1 MIISPQLPRTLL
13 VEALSSPAGPH
24 SPDIILHPPHCPQD
38 WLSSIIPHQGCL
50 LKCLFLIPVYSSGL
64 RSIFPIP
71 DSYPKP
77 LSLPSTPP
85 PPLSCPSRFP
95 HSSPGGKELC
105 PLLWAPCYPQ
115 DKAHP
120 PGLAF
125 KALLGL
131 SPPPVPFILLPSS
144 FSSSYLV
151 SLPPC
156 SLLSSHMGWPVVF
169 QTQQVHRSIINNPV
183 HLPGPGQMMPL
194 LQNLPHWL

>member
-1 MIISPQLPRTLL
+1 M
-13 VEALSSPAGPH
+13 
-24 SPDIILHPPHCPQD
+24 HPPHCPQD

-50 LKCLFLIPVYSSGL
+50 LKCLFLMPVYSSG
-64 RSIFPIP
+64 RVASSPFPTVLP
-71 DSYPKP
+71 SLYLFQAPP
-77 LSLPSTPP
+77 LSPH
-85 PPLSCPSRFP
+85 SCPSRFP

-115 DKAHP
+115 DKARP

-131 SPPPVPFILLPSS
+131 SPPPAPFILLPSS
-144 FSSSYLV
+144 FSSSYLA

-169 QTQQVHRSIINNPV
+169 HTQQVHRSIINNPV

-194 LQNLPHWL
+194 LQTFPIGFRKK